1 MPNLTAFG
9 LDPYF
14 DDLYQKNKDTDL
26 VLGRVIREDMIAY
39 LVQTTK
45 SVIFAELTGVLG
57 YKSTSVDRPKVGD
70 WVLGTQKTKDLFLI
84 HQTLKRKNKISRK
97 ASGKKTEEQILAA
110 NVDLVFVV
118 IGLDHDFNIN
128 RLERYLSLGKQQ
140 GAKTVVVL
148 NKVDICKNADEI
160 KNQLLKAPGKQDVV
174 MISAIH
180 NMGIDHLAELFKP
193 NKTGIL
199 VGSSGVGKST
209 LVNRLLGRNV
219 QATKSVR
226 ESDSKG
232 MHTTSF
238 RQLFLLP
245 NGGCLVDTPGMRELT
260 LWEDATQLSES
271 HNDIVELGL
280 TCKFSNCSHTVEKG
294 CSILEAITNK
304 VLDKKRYDNYVKLQ
318 SEQERLRVQKS
329 RKAKIEIKKH
339 QKKLLNSYDESI
351 NFKKRH
357 GL

>member
-1 MPNLTAFG
+1 MSDLTAFG

-14 DDLYQKNKDTDL
+14 DDLYQKNENKEYIL
-26 VLGRVIREDMIAY
+26 ARVIREDMIAY
-39 LVQTTK
+39 LVQTK
-45 SVIFAELTGVLG
+45 ESVVFAELTGSLG
-57 YKSTSVDRPKVGD
+57 FKSTSVERPKVGD
-70 WVLGTQKTKDLFLI
+70 WVLGTQKNKDLFVI
-84 HQTLKRKNKISRK
+84 HETLTRKNKISRK
-97 ASGKKTEEQILAA
+97 ASGKRTEEQILAA

-140 GAKTVVVL
+140 GARTIVVL
-148 NKVDICKNADEI
+148 NKVDICKNADDLKNEI
-160 KNQLLKAPGKQDVV
+160 LNAENNQDVV

-180 NMGIDHLAELFKP
+180 NMGVEQISELFKP

-209 LVNRLLGRNV
+209 LVNSLLGRNA
-219 QATKSVR
+219 QETKSVR

-245 NGGCLVDTPGMRELT
+245 DGGCLVDTPGMRELT
-260 LWEDATQLSES
+260 LWEDADQLSDS

-280 TCKFSNCSHTVEKG
+280 TCKFRNCSHTVEKG
-294 CSILEAITNK
+294 CSILDAISNNS
-304 VLDKKRYDNYVKLQ
+304 LDKKRYDNYVKLQ
-318 SEQERLRVQKS
+318 DELERLRVQKS
-329 RKAKIEIKKH
+329 QKAKLDVKKN
-339 QKKLLNSYDESI
+339 QKKLMKSYEESI
-351 NFKKRH
+351 NFKKRNR
-357 GL
+357 